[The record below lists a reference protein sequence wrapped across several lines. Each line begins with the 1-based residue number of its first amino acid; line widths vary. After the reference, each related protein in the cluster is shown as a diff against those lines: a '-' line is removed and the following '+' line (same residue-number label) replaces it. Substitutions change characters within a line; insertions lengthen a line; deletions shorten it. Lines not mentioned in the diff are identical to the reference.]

1 MDYSIGAAAWGT
13 KRTRRSERGL
23 IKAKLKPLGL
33 ATPVLLVLLGVVA
46 YFTAPPSASASR
58 AERPGSGV
66 TVRIASKN
74 FTEQFILG
82 ELMAQLIEARTDLA
96 VDRRFG
102 LGGTMIAHGALSR
115 GEVDLYAE
123 YTGTALTAILQ
134 RDVVT
139 HPDSALKI
147 VREEYRVRD
156 LEWLRPFGFNNTY
169 ALAVRAADADE
180 FGWAHVSDLSSGAS
194 RLRAGFPSEFMERP
208 DGYPRLRRVYGF
220 SFGTVIDLD
229 PAIMYEAVAKGEV
242 DVISAFAT
250 DGRIE
255 ACDLVLLTDD
265 REAFPPYYAA
275 PVVRIQALQ
284 AYAGLREAL
293 APLGGLIDDATMRRL
308 NFQVDDRGESP
319 AEVARGF
326 LRSERLLK

>member
-1 MDYSIGAAAWGT
+1 
-13 KRTRRSERGL
+13 
-23 IKAKLKPLGL
+23 
-33 ATPVLLVLLGVVA
+33 
-46 YFTAPPSASASR
+46 
-58 AERPGSGV
+58 
-66 TVRIASKN
+66 
-74 FTEQFILG
+74 
-82 ELMAQLIEARTDLA
+82 
-96 VDRRFG
+96 
-102 LGGTMIAHGALSR
+102 MIAHGALSR

-139 HPDSALKI
+139 DPDSALGI
-147 VREEYRVRD
+147 VREEYRVRFH

-229 PAIMYEAVAKGEV
+229 PAIMYEAAAKGEV

-255 ACDLVLLTDD
+255 AYDLVLLTDD

-275 PVVRIQALQ
+275 PVVRTRLLQ
-284 AYAGLREAL
+284 AYPGLREAL
-293 APLGGLIDDATMRRL
+293 ALLGGLIDDATMRRL
-308 NFQVDDRGESP
+308 NFQVDEKRENP

-326 LRSERLLK
+326 LRGQQLLR